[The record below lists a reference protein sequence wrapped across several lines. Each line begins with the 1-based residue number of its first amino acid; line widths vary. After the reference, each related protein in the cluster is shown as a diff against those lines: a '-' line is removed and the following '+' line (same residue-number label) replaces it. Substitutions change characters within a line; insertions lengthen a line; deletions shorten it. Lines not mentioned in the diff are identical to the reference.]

1 MTEQDESNTQTPDK
15 RPAELAAAEDPRVLA
30 FRRLLGIVDRLRAP
44 EDGCP
49 WDLKQTEESMA
60 PHLIEEA
67 FELSEAIESESATAI
82 ATEAGDVMLN
92 VLLICRIAEDA
103 GRYDLALAANEVSD
117 KLIRRHPHVFGEGQ
131 ADTAEKVLE
140 RWDEIKQ
147 AERKDEDQ
155 DASAL
160 AGLPRGMPALLRAKR
175 ICQRAVNA
183 GFAWPSWRGAFDKL
197 GEELGELEAELP
209 VGTDEVPVGEQ
220 LERIGEETGDIL
232 VAAAFLAHY
241 LELDPERLC
250 RAALK
255 RFEGRFRHM
264 EGALG
269 DSMKKTSLP
278 GLIDAWQA
286 AKRSEKGIGAQ
297 PDAS

>member
-1 MTEQDESNTQTPDK
+1 MVDLDSTEAKTPEK

-44 EDGCP
+44 DGCP

-67 FELSEAIESESATAI
+67 FELSEAIEGESATAI
-82 ATEAGDVMLN
+82 ATEAGDVLLN

-103 GRYDLALAANEVSD
+103 GRYDLARAAHEVSD
-117 KLIRRHPHVFGEGQ
+117 KLIRRHPHVFGDSQ
-131 ADTAEKVLE
+131 AETAEKVLE

-147 AERKDEDQ
+147 AERKDDDE

-160 AGLPRGMPALLRAKR
+160 AGLPRAMPALLRAKR

-197 GEELGELEAELP
+197 TEELGELEAELEGDSSEIP
-209 VGTDEVPVGEQ
+209 IGAR
-220 LERIGEETGDIL
+220 LERVGDETGDVL
-232 VAAAFLAHY
+232 VAGAFLAHY

-255 RFEGRFRHM
+255 RFELRFRHM
-264 EGALG
+264 EGSLG
-269 DSMKKTSLP
+269 ASMKKTSLA

-286 AKRSEKGIGAQ
+286 AKRAEKGMAAE